1 MSALAE
7 EQAYLTLKEMII
19 RADLKPGARLV
30 HRKLAK
36 ELGMSPVPIVLAL
49 RLLEQDGLVINVPG
63 LGAYVRTW
71 NRDELIDLF
80 RIRASQEALAAQF
93 CAERATRIDMA
104 AILTANDAF
113 EEATDA
119 EDQEASI
126 RSDVEFHRSV
136 VQGAHCPYLENL
148 LGNLSIIGLSINM
161 LFFNLHVPAFG
172 LEPEQKLTHRA
183 IIQAIEEKDGA
194 AAAQAAKTHV
204 EHSLEINL
212 KWFDDNAGLLA
223 KLSGATA

>member
-7 EQAYLTLKEMII
+7 EQAYFTLKDMIV

-36 ELGMSPVPIVLAL
+36 ELGMSPVPVVLAL

-71 NRDELIDLF
+71 NRAELIDLF

-93 CAERATRIDMA
+93 CAERASRIDMA
-104 AILTANDAF
+104 GILTANDNF
-113 EEATDA
+113 EAATDA
-119 EDQEASI
+119 EDIEASI
-126 RSDVEFHRSV
+126 RTDVEFHRAV
-136 VQGAHCPYLENL
+136 VLGAHCPYLENL

-161 LFFNLHVPAFG
+161 LFFHLKVPAFG
-172 LEPEQKLTHRA
+172 LDPGQKLTHRA
-183 IIQAIEEKDGA
+183 IIEAIESKDA
-194 AAAQAAKTHV
+194 AAAGHAASSHV

-212 KWFDDNAGLLA
+212 KWFDENAALLA
-223 KLSGATA
+223 ELGGAVA